1 MRRLVVLLFALL
13 PLSSLA
19 ADAPVETPA
28 SLKKTVEAFVRGQL
42 ADQPG
47 AAFSIGA
54 VDSRLRLPACPQR
67 EAFLPPGGRLWGN
80 ATIGVRCD
88 APSPWTIYVP
98 VSVTISGQVIVTLHA
113 MARGQVIHEG
123 DIKAQEQDLTQLPG
137 GVLTSPEQALGKTL
151 LVNIP
156 AAFPLRQDMLKAPL
170 AIYQG
175 QTVRITATRG
185 GLTVYNEGKALGN
198 ASEGQPVDVRTSA
211 GQVVKGIARSGG
223 VVEISF

>member
-1 MRRLVVLLFALL
+1 MRRFVLLLSLLL
-13 PLSSLA
+13 PLASL

-47 AAFSIGA
+47 AAFSIGT

-98 VSVTISGQVIVTLHA
+98 VSITISGQVVVTLHA
-113 MARGQVIHEG
+113 MMRGQVIHES
-123 DIKAQEQDLTQLPG
+123 DVKTQEQDLTQLPG
-137 GVLTSPEQALGKTL
+137 GVLTSLDQALGKTL
-151 LVNIP
+151 LANVP
-156 AAFPLRQDMLKAPL
+156 AAYPLRVDMLKAPL

-185 GLTVYNEGKALGN
+185 GLTVYNEGKSLGN
-198 ASEGQPVDVRTSA
+198 AAEGQPVDVRTTA